1 MNACAIGARHSLLLT
16 QLVLAGIAVAAMTLA
31 TFEALAIGGERTA
44 RAVRTMRLMHL
55 IAAGS
60 LLFLLTSLLVVAHR
74 LPGLRAIAV
83 AAFVVVVHFTG

>member
-1 MNACAIGARHSLLLT
+1 MFSFLRLFLHSRTARLVPRAIA
-16 QLVLAGIAVAAMTLA
+16 AAVMTLA

-60 LLFLLTSLLVVAHR
+60 LLFLLTPLLVVAHR
-74 LPGLRAIAV
+74 LSGLPAIAV